1 MLTIIYNCT
10 TKFFRAKINLKRK
23 QFYVGVAA
31 LICATTLFSC
41 KDNPG
46 QIGLDTGGNTNITVV
61 DTFSVF
67 TRTVREDSFISDQL
81 SYYILGAINSNDYG
95 KSQSAI
101 AMNFTLPA
109 VPNFSFPPGSQV
121 DSVFL
126 VMEYAGANQ
135 FNGNTSTAL
144 AFEVQEITEQLHID
158 TTYYSS
164 RNISADPTPIGFA
177 TDQFNPDD
185 SITVIFKGTTQKQ
198 APQLRIRLDNATF
211 GSKLVASPA
220 SNFTSNTA
228 LQSFIKGLN
237 VKANNDF
244 LPPNDGSAAWFA
256 LKRGI
261 SGIHV
266 YYNDTQ
272 FVNFPVTDAS
282 SVINLY
288 RHDFSG
294 SAVESQLNTSGN
306 YNTGYLQ
313 SMAGTRLLVEIP
325 GLDNISLDGNY
336 AIVGANLVISADPA
350 GISSGFPAPTRLLL
364 LSRDSAGAAGL
375 VLDAGL
381 EPTLYNGNYNST
393 ALNYEF
399 NLPRHIQ
406 YLITEKKD
414 RGRNLNKG
422 FYLRIPADNPITA
435 TRLLVDTQKGA
446 ARGIKLKL
454 HVIKVR

>member
-1 MLTIIYNCT
+1 M
-10 TKFFRAKINLKRK
+10 
-23 QFYVGVAA
+23 AA
-31 LICATTLFSC
+31 LICVTTLFSC

-46 QIGLDTGGNTNITVV
+46 QIGLDTGGNANITVI

-81 SYYILGAINSNDYG
+81 SYYILGAINSNDFG
-95 KSQSAI
+95 KSQSGI
-101 AMNFTLPA
+101 AMNFALPA
-109 VPNFSFPPGSQV
+109 VPSFSFPAGSTV

-126 VMEYAGANQ
+126 VMEYAGTNQ
-135 FNGNTSTAL
+135 YNGNTATPLS
-144 AFEVQEITEQLHID
+144 FEVEEITEQLYID

-164 RNISADPTPIGFA
+164 RNIAVDPATVGLTTKLFNLADSV
-177 TDQFNPDD
+177 
-185 SITVIFKGTTQKQ
+185 SITFKGTTQKQ

-211 GSKLVASPA
+211 GNKLVSSPA
-220 SNFTSNTA
+220 SNFTSNTVF
-228 LQSFIKGLN
+228 QSFIKGLN
-237 VKANNDF
+237 VTVDNSL

-282 SVINLY
+282 SIINLY
-288 RHDFSG
+288 KHDYSG
-294 SAVESQLNTSGN
+294 AAVENQLNTPGN
-306 YNTGYLQ
+306 YTTGYLQ
-313 SMAGTRLLVEIP
+313 SMAGTRILVEIP
-325 GLDNISLDGNY
+325 GLDNLNLDGNY
-336 AIVGANLVISADPA
+336 AIVGANLVVSADA
-350 GISSGFPAPTRLLL
+350 SGISTGFPAPTRLLF
-364 LSRDSAGAAGL
+364 LSRDSAGEAGL

-399 NLPRHIQ
+399 NFPRHLQ
-406 YLITEKKD
+406 YLITEKRD
-414 RGRNLNKG
+414 RGLNLNKG
-422 FYLRIPADNPITA
+422 FYIRIPADNPITA
-435 TRLLVDTQKGA
+435 TRLLVDTQKGT